1 MKNRGFSLIELIVVI
16 AIMAVA
22 LTVGGYALSA
32 ISLANAKNCATEIK
46 SSLEKTRMQACST
59 DNASIVTGAGS
70 TGSSKAIMTLKKDSS
85 GKVIIV
91 NYDGSSKEIGGKAVT
106 VRYGIS
112 MEMDED
118 DYLYLDTSGV
128 TFGFNRSTG
137 GFSDSTDVR
146 IIQVSSGG
154 RTYKLTCYALTG
166 KIKME

>member
-46 SSLEKTRMQACST
+46 TSLEKTRMQACST
-59 DNASIVTGAGS
+59 DKGTTHA
-70 TGSSKAIMTLKKDSS
+70 TLSLYRDSN
-85 GKVIIV
+85 GKVVIDKS
-91 NYDGSSKEIGGKAVT
+91 YEGTTKEIGGRAVKVEYRMKGDGT
-106 VRYGIS
+106 
-112 MEMDED
+112 
-118 DYLYLDTSGV
+118 DYIPLGTTAI

-137 GFSDSTDVR
+137 GFTDPDNLVENIR
-146 IIQVSSGG
+146 ITSGG
-154 RTYKLTCYALTG
+154 KTYILTCYGLTG